1 MCEKHLKTYY
11 IETYGC
17 QMNVRDSETIAGILE
32 TFGATETHSQRDAD
46 IIIFN
51 TCCIRDHAER
61 KVFGNI
67 GALKAL
73 KEEKPSRVIAV
84 CGCMMQQKQVANKL
98 FRRFPFV
105 DLVFGTNV
113 LHKFSAMLDKVLQ
126 GERLCIISENCEDVI
141 EDLPSKRAQG
151 HSAFVNVTFGCNNF
165 CTYCIVPYVRGR
177 ERSRKPEDIIKEIE
191 CLAKQGYTE
200 ITLLGQNVNSY
211 GKTLDDP
218 IDFAELL
225 RRVQEVKGVER
236 IRFMT
241 SHPKDLSDRLIE
253 AMAEYPKVCH
263 HIHLPLQSGSDTVLK
278 AMNRRYTS
286 ETYLKLVEKLRQK
299 VPDVELTTDIIVGFP
314 GETEEDF
321 QCTMAVVKEVGY
333 AAAYSFKYSPREGTI
348 AASMPEQIDEAVK
361 SERLQR
367 LNALLAQT
375 TEENNKKYI
384 GKTGEV
390 LVEGCGERDG
400 ISYVFGKLSNFKMIY
415 FPGEKD
421 LIGRLTEVEVT
432 DIRSNSLYG
441 IRREQI

>member
-1 MCEKHLKTYY
+1 MSMRHLNTYY

-32 TFGATETHSQRDAD
+32 NRGASQTNDVQNAD

-73 KEEKPSRVIAV
+73 KEERPDIVIAV

-113 LHKFSAMLDKVLQ
+113 LHKFSDMLGKVLL
-126 GERLCIISENCEDVI
+126 GERLCVISENYEDVI
-141 EDLPSKRAQG
+141 EGLPSKHAPG
-151 HSAFVNVTFGCNNF
+151 HSAFVNITFGCNNF

-177 ERSRKPEDIIKEIE
+177 ERSRKPEDIINEVRY
-191 CLAKQGYTE
+191 LSQQGYTE

-211 GKTLDDP
+211 GKTLDQP

-225 RRVQEVKGVER
+225 RLVHQVEGIER

-241 SHPKDLSDRLIE
+241 SHPKDLSDRLID

-263 HIHLPLQSGSDTVLK
+263 HIHLPLQSGSDAILK

-286 ETYLKLVEKLRQK
+286 ENYMKLVEKLRKK

-321 QCTMAVVKEVGY
+321 QSTLSVVQKVGY
-333 AAAYSFKYSPREGTI
+333 AAAYSFKYSPRDGTV
-348 AASMPEQIDEAVK
+348 AASMPAQIDEGIK

-367 LNALLAQT
+367 LNSLLAQT
-375 TEENNKKYI
+375 TEANNAKYI
-384 GKTGEV
+384 GKSGEV
-390 LVEGCGERDG
+390 LVEGSGTRDG
-400 ISYVFGKLSNFKMIY
+400 ISYAFGKLSNFKMVY
-415 FPGEKD
+415 FPGEAD
-421 LIGRLTEVEVT
+421 LIGHFVKVEIN
-432 DIRSNSLYG
+432 DIRNNSLYG
-441 IRREQI
+441 TRRES